1 MALATDTTRMTV
13 DGVGIRVLRRPAARR
28 AGTDSAPPV
37 LVLHGWNA
45 SIDAVGS
52 MIAGLSDELEL
63 IALDFPGM
71 GQSDPPPVGWS
82 VSDYADLVVALL
94 DQLGLAR
101 VSLLA
106 HSFGGRVSIV
116 LAQTRPER
124 IARVVITGG
133 AGLKPKRKPSY
144 YSKVAVAKAGRVV
157 GAVGGAPGKELQDR
171 MRRKVASTDWL
182 EASDAM
188 RDTFRLV
195 IGEDL
200 APRLPEIT
208 RPTLLIWGEDD
219 EDAPLW
225 MGQEM
230 ERRIPGS
237 ALITLPGAGH
247 FAYAEKAGEFN
258 VIASHFLSGAT

>member
-1 MALATDTTRMTV
+1 MAMATDTTRITV
-13 DGVGIRVLRRPAARR
+13 DGVGTRILRRPAARP
-28 AGTDSAPPV
+28 GSAPPV
-37 LVLHGWNA
+37 LILHGWGA

-52 MIAGLSDELEL
+52 IVAGLSDDLEL
-63 IALDFPGM
+63 VAIDFPGF
-71 GQSDPPPVGWS
+71 GESDPPPVGWG
-82 VSDYADLVVALL
+82 VPDYADFVVKVLGR
-94 DQLGLAR
+94 LGLAR
-101 VSLLA
+101 VSLVG

-116 LAQTRPER
+116 LAQTRPDLV
-124 IARVVITGG
+124 ARVVITGG

-144 YSKVAVAKAGRVV
+144 YSKVAVAKAGRLV
-157 GAVGGAPGKELQDR
+157 GAVGGSPGKELQDR

-182 EASDAM
+182 EAGEAM
-188 RDTFRLV
+188 RMTFRLV

-200 APRLPEIT
+200 APRLAQIT

-219 EDAPLW
+219 ADTPLW

-230 ERRIPGS
+230 EREIPGS

-247 FAYAEKAGEFN
+247 YAYAEKAGEFN

>member
-1 MALATDTTRMTV
+1 MAPATDTTHITV
-13 DGVGIRVLRRPAARR
+13 EGVRTRVLRRPASRP
-28 AGTDSAPPV
+28 GTAPPV
-37 LVLHGWNA
+37 LILHGWNA

-52 MIAGLSDELEL
+52 MVAGLADDLEL

-71 GQSDPPPVGWS
+71 GEADPPPVGWD
-82 VSDYADLVVALL
+82 VPRYADFVVAVL
-94 DQLGLAR
+94 DQLGIAR
-101 VSLLA
+101 VSLVA

-124 IARVVITGG
+124 IARIVITGG
-133 AGLKPKRKPSY
+133 AGLKPRRKPSY

-171 MRRKVASTDWL
+171 MRRKIASTDWL
-182 EASDAM
+182 EASPAM

-237 ALITLPGAGH
+237 ALITFPGAGH

>member
-1 MALATDTTRMTV
+1 MAPATETSRITI
-13 DGVGIRVLRRPAARR
+13 DGVAVRVLRRPAARP
-28 AGTDSAPPV
+28 GTAPPV

-52 MIAGLSDELEL
+52 IVAGLGDDLEL
-63 IALDFPGM
+63 VALDFPGM

-82 VSDYADLVVALL
+82 VSDYADLVLALL
-94 DQLGLAR
+94 DRLGLAR

-157 GAVGGAPGKELQDR
+157 GAVGGTPGKELQDR
-171 MRRKVASTDWL
+171 MRRRIASTDWL

-230 ERRIPGS
+230 ERQIPGS